1 MTQNRREFLSVG
13 GMALL
18 ASSLSPSLFAQ
29 QLASKQTVGP
39 RRVVF
44 FLQNQGFH
52 ANTVLPKGI
61 ERQTCSL
68 AGRELP
74 EPVKALQPYVD
85 RMNIINGAHGLHT
98 SPSHSA
104 YFGALGGYHGSVG
117 FAPRGITIDARLS
130 QLLPPAIL
138 PMLCLG
144 MDSLPNMMGRSSVS
158 TLSAWGP
165 NRGVY
170 MNSNP
175 KLLYQTLFGAIADA
189 KLQAQFEGELKI
201 NQELEKLS
209 KLRGKS
215 LPEAEYRRYQT
226 MEKGISDLNAL
237 SQKIIGFSDNLR
249 PFLPK
254 YDARYELPTVETDWH
269 DVLLDIGIA
278 SLQSGLTNVLNI
290 SSGRGG
296 IDGSWN
302 GLGIKE
308 AGHNLG
314 HVDQSNPVWT
324 MIRQY
329 NCKMLVKIIKALESV
344 PEGDG
349 TMMDNT
355 LIVYTSNNADHQHT
369 DGANWPFLT
378 LGNWG
383 GAIKTGQHIQ
393 VEKNRPINAIYTGLL
408 HAVGENIDRFNM
420 DPGEGRK
427 HDSGI
432 GPVESL
438 LA

>member
-1 MTQNRREFLSVG
+1 MAATAGAAFGSPLLPGISHGASRATG
-13 GMALL
+13 G
-18 ASSLSPSLFAQ
+18 
-29 QLASKQTVGP
+29 GP
-39 RRVVF
+39 KRIIF

-52 ANTVLPKGI
+52 ANTVLPKEI
-61 ERQTCSL
+61 EPQTCGL
-68 AGRELP
+68 AGMALP
-74 EPVKALQPYVD
+74 EPVQGLQPYVD

-98 SPSHSA
+98 SPAHSA

-117 FAPRGITIDARLS
+117 HAPRGITIDARMS

-138 PMLCLG
+138 PMLCIG
-144 MDSLPNMMGRSSVS
+144 MDSLPNMQGRSAVS
-158 TLSAWGP
+158 TLSAWGA
-165 NRGVY
+165 NRGIY

-175 KLLYQTLFGAIADA
+175 KLLYQTLFGAVADA
-189 KLQAQFEGELKI
+189 KLQSQFEGELRI
-201 NQELEKLS
+201 NQELEKLT

-215 LPEAEYRRYQT
+215 LPEVEYRRYQA
-226 MEKGISDLNAL
+226 MEKGISGLNAL
-237 SQKIIGFSDNLR
+237 SQEIINYSANLK

-254 YDARYELPTVETDWH
+254 YDERYEFPTVETDWH

-314 HVDQSNPVWT
+314 HVNQNAPQWT
-324 MIRQY
+324 KIRQY
-329 NCKMLVKIIKALESV
+329 NCEMLVKIIQSLESV
-344 PEGDG
+344 PEGNG

-355 LIVYTSNNADHQHT
+355 LIVYTSNNGDTQHT
-369 DGANWPFLT
+369 NGANWPFMT
-378 LGNWG
+378 IGNLG
-383 GAIKTGQHIQ
+383 GAIKTGQYVQ
-393 VEKNRPINAIYTGLL
+393 VEKNRPINAIYTSLL
-408 HAVGENIDRFNM
+408 SAVGESVDRFNM
-420 DPGEGRK
+420 DPIQARN

-432 GPVESL
+432 GPVEEL
-438 LA
+438 LT